1 MLPANLRLS
10 QEERLLLLD
19 TRFIL
24 TKNAVLQKVEIL
36 FGELSETFRSV
47 VHKEGI
53 EETAPFILTPKIARG
68 ENYEGLPWVMLDY
81 PRLFTKTDTCAIRC
95 FFWWGHYCTITLQLS
110 GIYYKQYFLA
120 AKNFVQVLQQQN
132 ANDWYLSKSDD
143 AWKHMLSETDYI
155 SIQHVDDQYW
165 GIEKP
170 FLKLAKKIPLEK
182 WDDMANFFEE
192 NFSALIK
199 VLQLDHAP
207 RR

>member
-47 VHKEGI
+47 VQQMDI
-53 EETAPFILTPKIARG
+53 ETTAPFILTPKIARG
-68 ENYEGLPWVMLDY
+68 ENYEGLPWVMMDY

-110 GIYYKQYFLA
+110 GTYQQQYFQA
-120 AKNFVQVLQQQN
+120 TKNFVQTIPQHNQN
-132 ANDWYLSKSDD
+132 EWYLSIGAN
-143 AWKHMLSETDYI
+143 AW
-155 SIQHVDDQYW
+155 QHVISESDYTPIQQITQQYW
-165 GIEKP
+165 EQERP
-170 FLKLAKKIPLEK
+170 CLKLTKKIPLEK
-182 WDDMANFFEE
+182 WDDMKDFFEE
-192 NFSALIK
+192 NFKQLLAI
-199 VLQLDHAP
+199 LQP
-207 RR
+207 N

>member
-47 VHKEGI
+47 VHQVGI

-68 ENYEGLPWVMLDY
+68 ENYEGLPWVMMDY
-81 PRLFTKTDTCAIRC
+81 PRLFAKTDTCAIRC
-95 FFWWGHYCTITLQLS
+95 FFWWGHYCSITLQLS
-110 GIYYKQYFLA
+110 GTYQQKYFLA
-120 AKNFVQVLQQQN
+120 AKNFVQVNQQQ
-132 ANDWYLSKSDD
+132 SKSDLYLSRGTD
-143 AWKHMLSETDYI
+143 AWQHNVAEPDYI
-155 SIQHVDDQYW
+155 SIQEVGEEYW
-165 GIEKP
+165 QQERT
-170 FLKLAKKIPLEK
+170 FLKLTKKIPLQE
-182 WDDMANFFEE
+182 WDDMGNFFENGFRE
-192 NFSALIK
+192 LINI
-199 VLQLDHAP
+199 LQLDQAP